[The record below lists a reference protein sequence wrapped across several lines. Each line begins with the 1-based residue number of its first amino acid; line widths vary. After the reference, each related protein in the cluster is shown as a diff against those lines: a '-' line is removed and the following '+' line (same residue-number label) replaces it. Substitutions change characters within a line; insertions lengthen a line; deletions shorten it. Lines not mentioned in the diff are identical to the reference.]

1 MIAKGALSFTAF
13 VIMIVFAVGYFTSMG
28 VSLMPPSERARMSME
43 VHDISGLVVGSS
55 VQLRGVPIGE
65 VTSISTSLSAAT
77 VNFYVDSRFRIPVDS
92 DVRVENLSAL
102 GEAYIE
108 FLPRSESGP
117 ILQDGQ
123 RFAAEAI
130 TQPPSISDLAT
141 TVVRVLNQ
149 FDPAALKRIIGEA
162 DAALPSPTAVL
173 PNLSR
178 AATLLRST
186 AATMHGKGRD
196 LLDNFQVLLRNAQW
210 VGPVLAF
217 NTPWLTKM
225 GNDFAALNDAAVV
238 LHDRGAPQTLHNLSH
253 LVGRLEHFL
262 DHSGGDIKVLMQSM
276 LPYLNDI
283 SGALMN
289 FDTAQ
294 IFRNMLASVPEEG
307 AVTLHV
313 TIPDARAAENPPAGV
328 PATPAAPGPTTPAI
342 NPPLPSA
349 APPTGDV
356 PPTAVA
362 PGPATQG
369 AR

>member
-1 MIAKGALSFTAF
+1 MKVKGALSFASF
-13 VIMIVFAVGYFTSMG
+13 AVMIVFALGYFRSMG
-28 VSLMPPSERARMSME
+28 VSLTPPPQRTSVSMA

-55 VQLRGVPIGE
+55 VQLRGVPIGA
-65 VTSISTSLSAAT
+65 VTGITTSLAGAT
-77 VNFYVDSRFRIPVDS
+77 VNFYIDSHYKIPVDS
-92 DVRVENLSAL
+92 DIRLENLSAL
-102 GEAYIE
+102 GEAYVE
-108 FLPRSESGP
+108 FVPRSEGGP
-117 ILQDGQ
+117 MLQDGQ
-123 RFAAEAI
+123 RLATDAI

-149 FDPAALKRIIGEA
+149 FDPPALERIVDET
-162 DAALPSPTAVL
+162 DAALPSPTTVL

-178 AATLLRST
+178 TATLLRNT

-196 LLDNFQVLLRNAQW
+196 LLDNFQVLLRNAHW
-210 VGPVLAF
+210 VGPVIAF

-225 GNDFAALNDAAVV
+225 GHDFAALNDAAVV

-262 DHSGGDIKVLMQSM
+262 DHSGGDVKVLMQSM

-289 FDTAQ
+289 LDTAQ
-294 IFRNMLASVPEEG
+294 LLRNALASVPEEG

-313 TIPDARAAENPPAGV
+313 TIPDARTPENPPAGV
-328 PATPAAPGPTTPAI
+328 P
-342 NPPLPSA
+342 
-349 APPTGDV
+349 PTGGAHGS
-356 PPTAVA
+356 P
-362 PGPATQG
+362 G

>member
-1 MIAKGALSFTAF
+1 MKVKGALSFASF
-13 VIMIVFAVGYFTSMG
+13 AVMIVFALGYFRSMG
-28 VSLMPPSERARMSME
+28 VSLTPPPERTSVSMA

-55 VQLRGVPIGE
+55 VQLRGVPIGA
-65 VTSISTSLSAAT
+65 VTSITTSLADAT
-77 VNFYVDSRFRIPVDS
+77 VNFYIDSHYKIPVDS
-92 DVRVENLSAL
+92 DIRLENLSAL
-102 GEAYIE
+102 GEAYVE
-108 FLPRSESGP
+108 FVPRSEGGP

-123 RFAAEAI
+123 RLATEAI

-149 FDPAALKRIIGEA
+149 FDPPALERIVDET

-178 AATLLRST
+178 TATLLRNT

-196 LLDNFQVLLRNAQW
+196 LLDNFQVLLRNAHW
-210 VGPVLAF
+210 VGPVIAF

-225 GNDFAALNDAAVV
+225 GHDFAALNDAAVV

-262 DHSGGDIKVLMQSM
+262 DHSGGDVKVLMQSM

-289 FDTAQ
+289 LDTAQ
-294 IFRNMLASVPEEG
+294 ILRNALASVPEEG

-313 TIPDARAAENPPAGV
+313 TIPDARPPENPPAGV
-328 PATPAAPGPTTPAI
+328 P
-342 NPPLPSA
+342 
-349 APPTGDV
+349 PTGD
-356 PPTAVA
+356 AHGS
-362 PGPATQG
+362 PGE
-369 AR
+369 R

>member
-1 MIAKGALSFTAF
+1 
-13 VIMIVFAVGYFTSMG
+13 MIVFSFAYFRTMG
-28 VSLMPPSERARMSME
+28 VTLTPPPERTRISME

-55 VQLRGVPIGE
+55 VQLRGVAIGE
-65 VTSISTSLSAAT
+65 VNSISTSVSAAT
-77 VNFYVDSRFRIPVDS
+77 VNFYIDGRYKIPVDS
-92 DVRVENLSAL
+92 DIRLENLSAL

-108 FLPRSESGP
+108 LVPRSEGGP
-117 ILQDGQ
+117 MLHDGQ
-123 RFAAEAI
+123 RLATEAI

-149 FDPAALKRIIGEA
+149 FDPAALQRIIGEA
-162 DAALPSPTAVL
+162 DVALPNPTTVL

-178 AATLLRST
+178 AATLVRNA

-217 NTPWLTKM
+217 NTPYLTKM
-225 GNDFAALNDAAVV
+225 GADFAALNDAAVV

-294 IFRNMLASVPEEG
+294 IFHNMLASVPEDG
-307 AVTLHV
+307 AITLHV
-313 TIPDARAAENPPAGV
+313 TIPDARAPENPPAGA
-328 PATPAAPGPTTPAI
+328 PAAPAAPTPPTPAVNPPAPAAVAPTAGVPPTADAPGPTTP
-342 NPPLPSA
+342 
-349 APPTGDV
+349 
-356 PPTAVA
+356 
-362 PGPATQG
+362 G

>member
-1 MIAKGALSFTAF
+1 MMVKGALSFVSF
-13 VIMIVFAVGYFTSMG
+13 VVVIVFSLGYFKSMG
-28 VSLMPPSERARMSME
+28 VSLTQPPERTRISME

-65 VTSISTSLSAAT
+65 VNGITTSRSDAT
-77 VNFYVDSRFRIPVDS
+77 VNFYIDSRYKVPVDS
-92 DVRVENLSAL
+92 DIRLENLSAL

-108 FLPRSESGP
+108 FVPRSEGGP
-117 ILQDGQ
+117 MLQDGQ
-123 RFAAEAI
+123 RLAAEAI
-130 TQPPSISDLAT
+130 TQPPSISELAT

-149 FDPAALKRIIGEA
+149 FDPAALQRIVDEA

-178 AATLLRST
+178 AATLLRNT

-210 VGPVLAF
+210 VGPVLAY

-276 LPYLNDI
+276 LPYLNDT

-289 FDTAQ
+289 LDTAQ
-294 IFRNMLASVPEEG
+294 VLHNMLAGVPEEG
-307 AVTLHV
+307 AVTLHL
-313 TIPDARAAENPPAGV
+313 TIPAARAPENPPGPAA
-328 PATPAAPGPTTPAI
+328 ATPRTAE
-342 NPPLPSA
+342 
-349 APPTGDV
+349 V
-356 PPTAVA
+356 PPTADTPA
-362 PGPATQG
+362 PTTPG

>member
-1 MIAKGALSFTAF
+1 MIVKGVLSFISF
-13 VIMIVFAVGYFTSMG
+13 VMMITFSFDYFGSMG
-28 VSLMPPSERARMSME
+28 VSLTSPPGRTRISME
-43 VHDISGLVVGSS
+43 VNDINGLVAGSS

-65 VTSISTSLSAAT
+65 VNAVATSLANAT
-77 VNFYVDSRFRIPVDS
+77 VIFSIDGQYKVPVDS
-92 DVRVENLSAL
+92 DIRLENLSAL

-108 FLPRSESGP
+108 FVPRTETGP
-117 ILQDGQ
+117 MLHDGQ
-123 RFAAEAI
+123 RLATEAI
-130 TQPPSISDLAT
+130 TQPPSISELAT

-149 FDPAALKRIIGEA
+149 FDPAALERIIRET
-162 DAALPSPTAVL
+162 DAALPNPTEVL

-178 AATLLRST
+178 AATLLRDT

-210 VGPVLAF
+210 VGPVLAY

-225 GNDFAALNDAAVV
+225 GHDFAALNDAAVL

-276 LPYLNDI
+276 LPYLNDM

-289 FDTAQ
+289 LDTAQ
-294 IFRNMLASVPEEG
+294 VFSNALASVPEDG
-307 AVTLHV
+307 TVTLHV
-313 TIPDARAAENPPAGV
+313 TIPEAGAPENPSAG
-328 PATPAAPGPTTPAI
+328 APSGPTTP
-342 NPPLPSA
+342 
-349 APPTGDV
+349 
-356 PPTAVA
+356 
-362 PGPATQG
+362 G

>member
-1 MIAKGALSFTAF
+1 MIVKGALSFTVF
-13 VIMIVFAVGYFTSMG
+13 LVMVVFALGYFSSMG
-28 VSLMPPSERARMSME
+28 VALSPPPGRTRISME

-65 VTSISTSLSAAT
+65 VNSITTSPSEAT
-77 VNFYVDSRFRIPVDS
+77 VHFDIDSRFKIPVDS
-92 DVRVENLSAL
+92 DIRLENLSAL

-108 FLPRSESGP
+108 LVPRTEGGP
-117 ILQDGQ
+117 ILRDGQ
-123 RFAAEAI
+123 RLATEAI
-130 TQPPSISDLAT
+130 TQPPSISELAT
-141 TVVRVLNQ
+141 TVARVLNQ
-149 FDPAALKRIIGEA
+149 FEPAALQRIVGEA
-162 DAALPSPTAVL
+162 DAALPDPAVVL

-178 AATLLRST
+178 AATLLRNT

-253 LVGRLEHFL
+253 LVGRVEHFL

-276 LPYLNDI
+276 LPYLNDL
-283 SGALMN
+283 SGSLMN
-289 FDTAQ
+289 LDTAQ
-294 IFRNMLASVPEEG
+294 VFRSMLASVPEEG
-307 AVTLHV
+307 AITLHV
-313 TIPDARAAENPPAGV
+313 TIPEPGAPKNPSAEAPAAQNAAAPTARAVQPPPSNA
-328 PATPAAPGPTTPAI
+328 ATPTAGGAATT
-342 NPPLPSA
+342 N
-349 APPTGDV
+349 
-356 PPTAVA
+356 A
-362 PGPATQG
+362 PGPASAG

>member
-1 MIAKGALSFTAF
+1 MKVKGALSFAAF
-13 VIMIVFAVGYFTSMG
+13 AVMIVFALGYFRSMG
-28 VSLMPPSERARMSME
+28 VSLTPPPQRTSVSMA

-55 VQLRGVPIGE
+55 VQLRGVPIGA
-65 VTSISTSLSAAT
+65 VTGITTSLAGAT
-77 VNFYVDSRFRIPVDS
+77 VNFYVDSHYKIPVDS
-92 DVRVENLSAL
+92 DIRLENLSAL
-102 GEAYIE
+102 GEAYVE
-108 FLPRSESGP
+108 FVPRSEGGP
-117 ILQDGQ
+117 MLQDGQ
-123 RFAAEAI
+123 RLAAEAI

-149 FDPAALKRIIGEA
+149 FDPPALERIVDET

-178 AATLLRST
+178 TATLLRNT

-196 LLDNFQVLLRNAQW
+196 LLDNFQVLLRNAHW
-210 VGPVLAF
+210 VGPVIAF

-225 GNDFAALNDAAVV
+225 GHDFAALNDAAVV

-262 DHSGGDIKVLMQSM
+262 DHSGGDVKVLMQSM

-289 FDTAQ
+289 LDTAQ
-294 IFRNMLASVPEEG
+294 ILHNALASVPEDG

-313 TIPDARAAENPPAGV
+313 TIPDARTPENPPAGV
-328 PATPAAPGPTTPAI
+328 P
-342 NPPLPSA
+342 
-349 APPTGDV
+349 PTGD
-356 PPTAVA
+356 PPSLTA
-362 PGPATQG
+362 PG